1 MPRQACSSCGS
12 KRWYKDRDSGQ
23 IVCES
28 GHVLSV
34 RSTRTLRRQTYV
46 QESHEVEEFGRA
58 GTGHARKPAR
68 KQRKSGKD
76 KAKIKKVQ
84 RASFLLDCAHG

>member
-1 MPRQACSSCGS
+1 MSSRCARVGAGPR
-12 KRWYKDRDSGQ
+12 
-23 IVCES
+23 
-28 GHVLSV
+28 L
-34 RSTRTLRRQTYV
+34 TLQTYV

-68 KQRKSGKD
+68 KQRKTGKD

-84 RASFLLDCAHG
+84 RASCSGVDHAELGSLRGR